1 MVADHATRP
10 RAETLPRIRTLTVF
24 RILSDKT
31 IIRRSDGA
39 SSSSNQ
45 IPAQLQIYPSCSGSG
60 EKAPEFRYLSPIKRR
75 RIKPNLNGAPLTVRL
90 FDDGHVHGVVW
101 EQDFADVAAGRG
113 RRIDQWSVISRR
125 RRLLSPGNRGGEG
138 ILRSLATEARTRR
151 RRRGRVDRRYQ

>member
-31 IIRRSDGA
+31 IIRRSDGG

-60 EKAPEFRYLSPIKRR
+60 EKAPEFRYRSPIKRQR
-75 RIKPNLNGAPLTVRL
+75 TKPNLNGAPL
-90 FDDGHVHGVVW
+90 
-101 EQDFADVAAGRG
+101 
-113 RRIDQWSVISRR
+113 SVYLMTGTLT
-125 RRLLSPGNRGGEG
+125 RLLGNR
-138 ILRSLATEARTRR
+138 ILLMSLRSKRLIPCSPLTFLSLFIAITMTELH
-151 RRRGRVDRRYQ
+151 